1 MKQEL
6 EIEQK
11 ILCPKCKVD
20 ITEVGYQLLRKI
32 TGYSIESL
40 KNGGM
45 KEVTAVWTIGKTVL
59 KSTGTKV
66 VNEESA
72 TKIVK
77 LALEEFRKIQEPE
90 ITKEKVSEIQERTRM
105 EFTGL
110 LQGNED
116 LKQENKDLR
125 KQNKELEIKFNAALE
140 RIEGHF
146 GKFLNIPAFKGAAQE
161 KMIAK
166 TLGGFAKDDEI
177 TREKATNEGED
188 IKAVVMDGNQELGVV
203 CIESKN
209 NSKYSKKYLDQIRGY
224 MSQHKTCFGILAVKV
239 MPDTAQNEQLYEITE
254 DGIWI
259 TSLDYLP
266 FCYLAVRELLKKSKQ
281 LDIDATKN
289 KEEYIELINK
299 FRVVIEGKQYK
310 EKIIAIR
317 ENIQL
322 LRDCSDKLR
331 SYSKNHCDTL
341 NKISNSVINDL
352 ASIESM
358 NKEVLVE
365 T

>member
-1 MKQEL
+1 
-6 EIEQK
+6 
-11 ILCPKCKVD
+11 
-20 ITEVGYQLLRKI
+20 
-32 TGYSIESL
+32 
-40 KNGGM
+40 
-45 KEVTAVWTIGKTVL
+45 
-59 KSTGTKV
+59 
-66 VNEESA
+66 
-72 TKIVK
+72 
-77 LALEEFRKIQEPE
+77 
-90 ITKEKVSEIQERTRM
+90 
-105 EFTGL
+105 
-110 LQGNED
+110 
-116 LKQENKDLR
+116 
-125 KQNKELEIKFNAALE
+125 
-140 RIEGHF
+140 
-146 GKFLNIPAFKGAAQE
+146 
-161 KMIAK
+161 MIAK
-166 TLGGFAKDDEI
+166 TLGAFAKDDEI

-188 IKAVVMDGNQELGVV
+188 VKAVVMNGNQELGVV

-266 FCYLAVRELLKKSKQ
+266 FCYLAIRELLKKSKQ

-299 FRVVIEGKQYK
+299 FRVVVEGKQYK

-341 NKISNSVINDL
+341 NKVSNSIINDL

-365 T
+365 S